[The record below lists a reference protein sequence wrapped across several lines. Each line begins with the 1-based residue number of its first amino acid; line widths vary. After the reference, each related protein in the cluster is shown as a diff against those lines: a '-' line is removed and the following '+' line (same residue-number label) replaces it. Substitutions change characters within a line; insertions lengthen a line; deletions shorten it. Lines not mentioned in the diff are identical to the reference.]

1 MAFTYF
7 FRDMD
12 TLRAIERHVIPQL
25 KGRRYINV
33 WDAGCAMGPEPYSL
47 AIIFR
52 ENMGPFLFRNLKIHA
67 SDIDGSR
74 RFGDIIAQGM
84 YPYESVKRI
93 PADLLARYF
102 SPVEDRPEHF
112 RIDAELMRA
121 ISYQRHDLLSLK
133 PIRSGFGLIVCKNV
147 LLHFSPEQRV
157 HVINMF
163 HLALTPGGFLAFE
176 QTQQLPAKA
185 ASLFQPVTAEAQLF
199 QKPAA

>member
-12 TLRAIERHVIPQL
+12 ALRAIERHAIPQL

-52 ENMGPFLFRNLKIHA
+52 ENMGPFLFRNLKIYA
-67 SDIDGSR
+67 SDIDSSR

-102 SPVEDRPEHF
+102 TPVEDTPKHF
-112 RIDAELMRA
+112 RIDPELMRVVC
-121 ISYQRHDLLSLK
+121 YQRHDLLSLK

-147 LLHFSPEQRV
+147 LLHLKPKERIDVLQ
-157 HVINMF
+157 MF
-163 HLALTPGGFLAFE
+163 HDALAADGFLAVE
-176 QTQQLPAKA
+176 QTQKLPREVA
-185 ASLFQPVTAEAQLF
+185 ALFERVAPDAQLF
-199 QKPAA
+199 QKVQG